1 MKTGM
6 DKGSKNT
13 NEDIATVMMAE
24 ITYMALPYLLD
35 NPIFENNV
43 IVYMIMHSNTAIVA
57 IQCLIL

>member
-1 MKTGM
+1 MNKGFSTTKT
-6 DKGSKNT
+6 
-13 NEDIATVMMAE
+13 DIATVMMAE